1 MEAKALFKE
10 LDADGNGFLSRGE
23 MGAFDR
29 PMPFSEGGG
38 PGGGPGSVGELGSS
52 EDEESEDTDA
62 EEERLAREVGKG
74 NEPNSW

>member
-10 LDADGNGFLSRGE
+10 LDADGSGFLSRGE

-29 PMPFSEGGG
+29 PMPLSE
-38 PGGGPGSVGELGSS
+38 GGGPGSVGELGSS

-62 EEERLAREVGKG
+62 EEERLAREVGKE